1 MLPIFK
7 IPDKFDLSVF
17 DSPSHSTYL
26 NDGIFDFTNLFDDTY
41 FSWQEFVRKFG
52 DYKDI
57 KSDIWMEDLLGNSM
71 EPTLYSE
78 VIVEYYELPLYQQAP
93 SPYFV

>member
-26 NDGIFDFTNLFDDTY
+26 NDGIFEFTNLFDDTY

-57 KSDIWMEDLLGNSM
+57 QSDIWMEDLLRN
-71 EPTLYSE
+71 PNSE